1 VPPRR
6 PEPAGRR
13 AALVTAALAAPAF
26 VAACAVPDG
35 GLFRAARFRDVHVY
49 QGYAESLL
57 HGALPYRDVF
67 VEYPPGAFAV
77 FLPPTAFG
85 AAHYNAAFKAL
96 MALCGGATILL
107 VALVLA
113 ELGATRGRM
122 FAVVALLALSPIA
135 LGPISLNTYDA
146 WPALLTVGAL
156 YLLLLGRDLW
166 AFGVLGLA
174 VSAKVYPLVL
184 VPLAC
189 VYVWRRAGPRRT
201 ALATFVLVAVA
212 AAVVV
217 PFAAY
222 DLDGVASSFR
232 AQASRGLQVESLGA
246 SLLLVLDRLGAY
258 DADVVR
264 TTGVAGRNLAGS
276 VPAAVAAATLVLEAA
291 AVAAVWLL
299 YARARDARAQLP
311 IAFAAAAAGF
321 LAFTKV
327 FSPQYLVWLVPL
339 VVLVGGAAGIA
350 AVLLTALSLVLAQVW
365 FFHYHALFGLG
376 WPTWLLLVRDLAVV
390 ALFAVLAGAL
400 ARAQPRRW
408 KIRIPSRS
416 KTSRHSGLRRSQESW
431 TAVGKGA
438 SRST

>member
-1 VPPRR
+1 MQS
-6 PEPAGRR
+6 
-13 AALVTAALAAPAF
+13 ALGTAAVAIPVFL
-26 VAACAVPDG
+26 AACAVPDG

-96 MALCGGATILL
+96 MALCGVATIVL

-113 ELGATRGRM
+113 ELGASRRRLYA
-122 FAVVALLALSPIA
+122 AVGLLALAPIA

-146 WPALLTVGAL
+146 WPALLTLAA
-156 YLLLLGRDLW
+156 LLLLLRGCDVP
-166 AFGVLGLA
+166 AFAVLGLA

-189 VYVWRRAGPRRT
+189 AFVWRRAGPRRA
-201 ALATFVLVAVA
+201 ALAAGALVLVA

-246 SLLLVLDRLGAY
+246 SLLLVLDRLGLY
-258 DADVVR
+258 DAHVVR
-264 TTGVAGRNLAGS
+264 TTGVAGRNLTGS
-276 VPAAVAAATLVLEAA
+276 LPDAVAAATLVFEAL
-291 AVAAVWLL
+291 AVAVVWLL
-299 YARARDARAQLP
+299 YTRARDARAQLP
-311 IAFAAAAAGF
+311 VAFAAAVAGF

-327 FSPQYLVWLVPL
+327 FSPQYLVWLLPL

-350 AVLLTALSLVLAQVW
+350 AVALTAIALVLAQVW
-365 FFHYHALFGLG
+365 FFHYRALFRIA
-376 WPTWLLLVRDLAVV
+376 WPSWLLLVRDLFVV

-400 ARAQPRRW
+400 ARAQPTRW

-431 TAVGKGA
+431 TAVGRGA
-438 SRST
+438 SRSA

>member
-1 VPPRR
+1 MELRR
-6 PEPAGRR
+6 SEPAGRR
-13 AALVTAALAAPAF
+13 AALGAAALAIPVF
-26 VAACAVPDG
+26 IAACAIPDG

-77 FLPPTAFG
+77 FLPPAALG
-85 AAHYNAAFKAL
+85 AAHYNAAFKTL
-96 MALCGGATILL
+96 MALCGVATIVL

-113 ELGATRGRM
+113 ELGVSRRRVYA
-122 FAVVALLALSPIA
+122 AVGLLALSPAA

-146 WPALLTVGAL
+146 WPALLTVAA
-156 YLLLLGRDLW
+156 LLLLLRGWDVW
-166 AFGVLGLA
+166 AFGALGLA

-184 VPLAC
+184 VPIAC
-189 VYVWRRAGPRRT
+189 VFVWRRAGPRRT
-201 ALATFVLVAVA
+201 ALALGVFLLVA

-232 AQASRGLQVESLGA
+232 AQASRGLQVESFGS
-246 SLLLVLDRLGAY
+246 SLLLVLDRLGLY
-258 DADVVR
+258 DAEVAR

-276 VPAAVAAATLVLEAA
+276 LPDAVAAATLVLEAA

-299 YARARDARAQLP
+299 YARARDARALLP
-311 IAFAAAAAGF
+311 VAFAAAVAGF

-339 VVLVGGAAGIA
+339 VVLVGGVAGVAAT
-350 AVLLTALSLVLAQVW
+350 VLTGASLVLAQVW
-365 FFHYHALFGLG
+365 FFHYHALFRIA
-376 WPTWLLLVRDLAVV
+376 WPTWLLLVRDLLVV
-390 ALFAVLAGAL
+390 VLFAVLAGAL
-400 ARAQPRRW
+400 TRAQPTRW

-438 SRST
+438 SRSA